1 MSAMTESRTTS
12 HRTGEPSRPRLLTAP
27 LARVLAASFGALSSF
42 YLLLSVIPMLAT
54 SAGSD
59 GSAGIVTGVLMFGGV
74 LAELATPRLMARL
87 GARRV
92 LAIGLVLLG
101 TPALLLIA
109 SEQLA
114 VVVAVCAVRGL
125 GFGLTVVASGSL
137 VVSLVPPERRGEGLG
152 VFGVVA
158 SAPGIVALPAGVWLA
173 DHAGYPLVFALAAL
187 VALGGLAAQIGSSRP
202 SEHEAQSSADKPA
215 GLLDG
220 LRAGSQ
226 MRLALAFV
234 ATTVAAG
241 VVVAF
246 LPLAGI
252 SSAAGAGALLV
263 QAVAATVGRWAAG
276 RHGDRKGHSRLLV
289 PALVTTAAGM
299 TLLAGA
305 ANPVMLMLGAALFGV
320 GFGATQCVT
329 LAMMIERVDRSGYG
343 MVNAVWNLAYDL
355 GYGAGPVAF
364 GALVGRTGYPAAFAV
379 TGVLVLTALVPALR
393 DRPRTRTTRVAAVAL
408 GTAAL

>member
-1 MSAMTESRTTS
+1 MNATTEPLTID

-27 LARVLAASFGALSSF
+27 LARVLAASFGALCSF
-42 YLLLSVIPMLAT
+42 YLLLSVTPMLTT
-54 SAGSD
+54 SA

-87 GARRV
+87 GVRRV

-109 SEQLA
+109 SDQLA
-114 VVVAVCAVRGL
+114 MVVAVCAVRGL

-137 VVSLVPPERRGEGLG
+137 VVSLVPAERRGEGLG

-173 DHAGYPLVFALAAL
+173 DNVGYPLVFVLAAL
-187 VALGGLAAQIGSSRP
+187 AALGGLAAQFGSSRP
-202 SEHEAQSSADKPA
+202 AEAAASADEPV

-220 LRAGSQ
+220 LRSGSQ

-241 VVVAF
+241 IVVAF
-246 LPLAGI
+246 LPLTGV
-252 SSAAGAGALLV
+252 SSAAGAAALLV
-263 QAVAATVGRWAAG
+263 QAVTATVARWAAG
-276 RHGDRKGHSRLLV
+276 RYGDRKGHFRLLV
-289 PALVTTAAGM
+289 PALVTTAAGVSLM
-299 TLLAGA
+299 AGA
-305 ANPVMLMLGAALFGV
+305 ANPVSLMAGAALFGA

-329 LAMMIERVDRSGYG
+329 LAMMIERVDSSGYG

-355 GYGAGPVAF
+355 GYGAGPVVF
-364 GALVGRTGYPAAFAV
+364 GALVGHTGYSAAFAL
-379 TGVLVLTALVPALR
+379 TGMLVLAALIPAFL
-393 DRPRTRTTRVAAVAL
+393 DRPRTRHARVATPAF

>member
-1 MSAMTESRTTS
+1 MNATTESRTTD
-12 HRTGEPSRPRLLTAP
+12 HRTGEPHRPRLLTAA

-42 YLLLSVIPMLAT
+42 YLLLSVTPMLTT
-54 SAGSD
+54 SA

-87 GARRV
+87 GVRRV

-101 TPALLLIA
+101 APSLLLIA
-109 SEQLA
+109 SDQLA
-114 VVVAVCAVRGL
+114 VIVAVCAVRGL

-137 VVSLVPPERRGEGLG
+137 VVSLVPAERRGEGLG
-152 VFGVVA
+152 IFGVVA

-173 DHAGYPLVFALAAL
+173 GHVGYPLVFALAA
-187 VALGGLAAQIGSSRP
+187 VAALGGLAAQIGSRRP
-202 SEHEAQSSADKPA
+202 SEDDASADEPS

-220 LRAGSQ
+220 LRSGSQ

-241 VVVAF
+241 IVVAF
-246 LPLAGI
+246 LPLAGV
-252 SSAAGAGALLV
+252 SSAAGAAALLV
-263 QAVAATVGRWAAG
+263 QAVTATVGRWAAG
-276 RHGDRKGHSRLLV
+276 RYGDRKGHRRLLV
-289 PALVTTAAGM
+289 PGLVTTALGM
-299 TLLAGA
+299 ALLAGA
-305 ANPVMLMLGAALFGV
+305 ANPVSLMAGAALFGA
-320 GFGATQCVT
+320 GFGAVQCVT

-364 GALVGRTGYPAAFAV
+364 GAVVGRTGYPVAFAL

-393 DRPRTRTTRVAAVAL
+393 DRPRSRRARVAAVAL
-408 GTAAL
+408 AQ

>member
-1 MSAMTESRTTS
+1 MNATTESRTAD
-12 HRTGEPSRPRLLTAP
+12 HRISAPSRPRLLTAP

-42 YLLLSVIPMLAT
+42 YLLLSVTPMLTA
-54 SAGSD
+54 SA

-87 GARRV
+87 GVRRV

-101 TPALLLIA
+101 TPSLLLIA
-109 SEQLA
+109 SDQLA

-137 VVSLVPPERRGEGLG
+137 VVSLVPAERRGEGLG

-173 DHAGYPLVFALAAL
+173 GHVGYPLVFALAA
-187 VALGGLAAQIGSSRP
+187 VAALGGLAAQIGSRQP
-202 SEHEAQSSADKPA
+202 SEDDASAEDPS

-220 LRAGSQ
+220 LRSGSQ
-226 MRLALAFV
+226 MRLAFAFV

-241 VVVAF
+241 IVVAF
-246 LPLAGI
+246 LPLAGVS
-252 SSAAGAGALLV
+252 SSAGAAALLV
-263 QAVAATVGRWAAG
+263 QAVTATAGRWAAG
-276 RHGDRKGHSRLLV
+276 RYGDRKGHRRLLV
-289 PALVTTAAGM
+289 PGLVTTALGM
-299 TLLAGA
+299 ALLAGA
-305 ANPVMLMLGAALFGV
+305 ANPVSLMAGAALFGA
-320 GFGATQCVT
+320 GFGAIQCVT

-355 GYGAGPVAF
+355 GYGAGPVVF
-364 GALVGRTGYPAAFAV
+364 GAIVGRTGYPAAFAL

-393 DRPRTRTTRVAAVAL
+393 DRPRGRRGRVAAVAL
-408 GTAAL
+408 AQ

>member
-1 MSAMTESRTTS
+1 MNATTESRTTD
-12 HRTGEPSRPRLLTAP
+12 HRTGEPPRPRLLTAA

-42 YLLLSVIPMLAT
+42 YLLLSVTPMLTT
-54 SAGSD
+54 SA

-87 GARRV
+87 GVRRV

-101 TPALLLIA
+101 APSLLLIP
-109 SEQLA
+109 SDQLA
-114 VVVAVCAVRGL
+114 VIVAVCAVRGL

-137 VVSLVPPERRGEGLG
+137 VVSLVPAERRGEGLG
-152 VFGVVA
+152 IFGVVA

-173 DHAGYPLVFALAAL
+173 GHVGYPLVFALAA
-187 VALGGLAAQIGSSRP
+187 VAALGGLAAQIGSRRP
-202 SEHEAQSSADKPA
+202 SEDDASADEPS

-220 LRAGSQ
+220 LRSGNQ

-241 VVVAF
+241 IVVAF
-246 LPLAGI
+246 LPLAGV
-252 SSAAGAGALLV
+252 SSAAGAAALLV
-263 QAVAATVGRWAAG
+263 QAVTATVGRWAAG
-276 RHGDRKGHSRLLV
+276 RYGDRKGHRRLLV
-289 PALVTTAAGM
+289 PGLVTTALGM
-299 TLLAGA
+299 ALLAGA
-305 ANPVMLMLGAALFGV
+305 ANPVSLMAGAALFGA
-320 GFGATQCVT
+320 GFGAVQCVT

-364 GALVGRTGYPAAFAV
+364 GAVVGRTGYPVAFAL

-393 DRPRTRTTRVAAVAL
+393 DRPRSRRARVAAVAL
-408 GTAAL
+408 AQ